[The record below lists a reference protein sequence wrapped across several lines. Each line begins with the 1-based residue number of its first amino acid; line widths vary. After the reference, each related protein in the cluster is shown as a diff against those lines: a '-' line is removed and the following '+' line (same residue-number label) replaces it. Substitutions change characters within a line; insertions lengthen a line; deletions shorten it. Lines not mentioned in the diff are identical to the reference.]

1 MSSATPHFYDSDESE
16 PEEISK
22 SQLKREMVELQK
34 LGAEMVEM
42 TENQLAK
49 LDIPDELR
57 AALAECKRLKQ
68 REAKRRF
75 LQFIGKMMRRLDLQP
90 LYVSMQQVE
99 QNAQLHLQLLQRLE
113 ILRDRIGSGDNGA
126 IDEVLQ
132 EWPRAERQ
140 QLRNL
145 QRQISR
151 QPEGSNSSSKKLM
164 AYLREISLP
173 DQ

>member
-1 MSSATPHFYDSDESE
+1 MSSANPYSHHDDEDE
-16 PEEISK
+16 LVEISK

-42 TENQLAK
+42 TDNQLAK

-75 LQFIGKMMRRLDLQP
+75 LQFIGKMMRRLDLEP
-90 LYVSMQQVE
+90 LYASMQQVE
-99 QNAQLHLQLLQRLE
+99 KNAQLHLQLLQRLE
-113 ILRDRIGSGDNGA
+113 TLRDRIGSGDNSA
-126 IDEVLQ
+126 IEEVLQ

-145 QRQISR
+145 QRQIGR
-151 QPEGSNSSSKKLM
+151 QPESSNASSKKLM
-164 AYLREISLP
+164 AYLREVSLP
-173 DQ
+173 E